1 MYLEVL
7 SFEEQLRVIWK
18 EDEEIVAI
26 ESALGAAVTNYSPLL
41 TSVGVGGV
49 AGFLIGF
56 AIKKVFKI
64 LAIVAGVFFAVLIY
78 FEQQGMVN
86 INWDKIN
93 GAYHGSLSTVTNAI
107 TNNTSGGTGGSHTTA
122 TSLLPTLTNLGIPLT
137 GSTAVGF
144 VIGIMKG

>member
-1 MYLEVL
+1 M
-7 SFEEQLRVIWK
+7 
-18 EDEEIVAI
+18 AI
-26 ESALGAAVTNYSPLL
+26 DSALVTAAASTTNFSPLL
-41 TSVGVGGV
+41 TTAGIGGL

-56 AIKKVFKI
+56 VIKKFLKI

-78 FEQQGMVN
+78 LEQQGMVS

-93 GAYHGSLSTVTNAI
+93 TAYHGSLSTVTNTI
-107 TNNTSGGTGGSHTTA
+107 TNSTSGGIGGSHTIA